1 LSLATL
7 SQLKSIKRALQ
18 MKAKIN
24 TEQLDRVTH
33 ESIVPADNV
42 VVGDRLLCRRGR
54 KKNGVFEEVM
64 RVIRMPKGTMAILKN
79 GKRRFLG
86 NTYRKYTIWR

>member
-1 LSLATL
+1 MSLATL

>member
-1 LSLATL
+1 
-7 SQLKSIKRALQ
+7 

-33 ESIVPADNV
+33 ESIVPADDV

>member
-7 SQLKSIKRALQ
+7 SRLKSIKRALQ